1 MLKKIIKYLVTNEV
15 YFWRNTCHLSVNVFS
30 DKGKAVQIECCE
42 HIFSE
47 DPGTI
52 SLNPQEHF
60 YWTEIYAW
68 KTQEHFHWKMH
79 FFYI

>member
-42 HIFSE
+42 Q
-47 DPGTI
+47 
-52 SLNPQEHF
+52 N
-60 YWTEIYAW
+60 
-68 KTQEHFHWKMH
+68 
-79 FFYI
+79 